1 MSSWSGARWITET
14 LESLP
19 WNQKEGQKW
28 RELMKCFLKKR
39 LSGACRMD
47 LKAEG
52 GSQKDQLLLQQAL
65 EDPLSLQ
72 MHRSTLLLEDFGS
85 FRLCAKRYLQRLYL
99 MMRFGS

>member
-1 MSSWSGARWITET
+1 MSSWNGARWITET

-19 WNQKEGQKW
+19 WNQKEVQKW
-28 RELMKCFLKKR
+28 HELMKCFLKKS
-39 LSGACRMD
+39 LGGACWMD

-72 MHRSTLLLEDFGS
+72 MHRTTLLHFLRTLVVLDFV
-85 FRLCAKRYLQRLYL
+85 Q
-99 MMRFGS
+99 

>member
-1 MSSWSGARWITET
+1 
-14 LESLP
+14 
-19 WNQKEGQKW
+19 
-28 RELMKCFLKKR
+28 MKCFLKKR

-72 MHRSTLLLEDFGS
+72 MHRSTLLCFLRTLVVLDFV
-85 FRLCAKRYLQRLYL
+85 QRGICKDFIL
-99 MMRFGS
+99 